1 MKFSI
6 ATVLAVLQFVSAVPT
21 KGQYEGDKVFRFQ
34 IETKDQQQ
42 LVQTVVREQRLDAW
56 TDIVVGAADI
66 RVKAKDIAKV
76 TDLLKDV
83 KSTVKIENLQV
94 EIDAERA
101 HTANHLKTF
110 ASAKTLTAAQ
120 VFSDYQDASAY
131 VTFLQGLPGTSPI
144 NLGKTYEGN
153 DILGVKFGTGAKQIV
168 VHGGI
173 HAREWISPSTTTYI
187 ANSLITGTDADSV
200 NFRKTF
206 TFHFIPVLN
215 VDGYKY
221 TRDPNGDRMN
231 RKNREPNSGSDCVG
245 TDPNRN
251 FDYAWSQPGA
261 SSDPCADDFY
271 GPSAAS
277 SKEVQAITAYLKSLT
292 NVVSYVDFHSYS
304 QLFMYPWGYSCDAS
318 NPDSADQGA
327 AAQAAV
333 SALQNVNGLSFT
345 PGDICNT
352 IYQASGSSADWA
364 YGTLGIKYAFAVE
377 LRPNQFNSNGFV
389 LPASNINPAGKET
402 LAAVVAAWKYVAAH

>member
-1 MKFSI
+1 MKINF
-6 ATVLAVLQFVSAVPT
+6 AALLAVLQYVSAVPT
-21 KGQYEGDKVFRFQ
+21 KGQYEGDKVFQFQ
-34 IETKDQQQ
+34 IENKDQQQ
-42 LVQTVVREQRLDAW
+42 LVQSVVREHRLDAW
-56 TDIVVGAADI
+56 TDIVVGPTDI
-66 RVKAKDIAKV
+66 RVKAKDVKKI
-76 TDLLKDV
+76 TELLKDV
-83 KSTVKIENLQV
+83 KSTVKIDNLQV
-94 EIDAERA
+94 NIDAERA
-101 HTANHLKTF
+101 HTANHLQTF
-110 ASAKTLTAAQ
+110 ANAKALTAAQ
-120 VFSDYQDASAY
+120 VFSDYQDASTY
-131 VTFLQGLPGTSPI
+131 VKFLQGLKGTTPI
-144 NLGKTYEGN
+144 SLGKTYEGN

-187 ANSLITGTDADSV
+187 ANALITGTDSATV
-200 NFRKTF
+200 ALKNTF

-261 SSDPCADDFY
+261 SNDPCADDFY

-277 SKEVQAITAYLKSLT
+277 SKEVQAITAYLKSLN
-292 NVVSYVDFHSYS
+292 NVVSYIDFHSYS

-318 NPDSADQGA
+318 NPDANDQGN

-352 IYQASGSSADWA
+352 IYQASGSSTDYA
-364 YGTLGIKYAFAVE
+364 YGTLGIKYSYGVE
-377 LRPNQFNSNGFV
+377 LRPTSDDGNGFV

-402 LAAVVAAWKYVAAH
+402 LAAVIAAWQYVAKN

>member
-1 MKFSI
+1 MKFNF
-6 ATVLAVLQFVSAVPT
+6 AAVLAVLQLVSGAPT
-21 KGQYEGDKVFRFQ
+21 KGQYEGDKVFQFQ
-34 IETKDQQQ
+34 IENQAQQE
-42 LVQTVVREQRLDAW
+42 LVQSVVREHRLDAW
-56 TDIVVGAADI
+56 TDIVVGPTDI

-76 TDLLKDV
+76 SELLKDI
-83 KSTVKIENLQV
+83 KSSVKIENLQV

-101 HTANHLKTF
+101 HTASHLQTF
-110 ASAKTLTAAQ
+110 ANAKALTAAQ
-120 VFSDYQDASAY
+120 VFSDYQDASTY
-131 VTFLQGLPGTSPI
+131 VQFLQSLPGTTPI

-187 ANSLITGTDADSV
+187 ANALITGTDSATV
-200 NFRKTF
+200 ALKNTF

-261 SSDPCADDFY
+261 SNDPCADDFY

-277 SKEVQAITAYLKSLT
+277 SKEVQAITAYLKSLN
-292 NVVSYVDFHSYS
+292 NVVSYIDFHSYS
-304 QLFMYPWGYSCDAS
+304 QLF
-318 NPDSADQGA
+318 
-327 AAQAAV
+327 
-333 SALQNVNGLSFT
+333 
-345 PGDICNT
+345 
-352 IYQASGSSADWA
+352 
-364 YGTLGIKYAFAVE
+364 
-377 LRPNQFNSNGFV
+377 
-389 LPASNINPAGKET
+389 
-402 LAAVVAAWKYVAAH
+402 